1 MAKAKF
7 QTAQTVNYE
16 PASIRDLGYKQAVI
30 GDTTESLAKWAK
42 KTIPTLPESI
52 SDEAKAELYSGYIL
66 RFTENNPDVEY
77 AVIGGNYL
85 PVDSLQDVPEKAERI
100 MVGASFAM
108 SFTQQAFGA
117 LNNDKSASYN
127 PKLHSII
134 KALREQISKYCSNRL
149 GVLKAEIKRLDNKDS
164 GKTRAQALEFAD
176 FINKTFDTM
185 QTRCKTAKTQR
196 GDETANLDLFI
207 AAKAAFF
214 AKWNAAK

>member
-42 KTIPTLPESI
+42 EHIPTLPDSI
-52 SDEAKAELYSGYIL
+52 SDEAKDELYSGYIL
-66 RFTENNPDVEY
+66 RFSENNPDVEY

-85 PVDSLQDVPEKAERI
+85 PMSELQDVPEKAERI
-100 MVGASFAM
+100 HIGASFAM

-127 PKLHSII
+127 PKLHEII
-134 KALREQISKYCSNRL
+134 KKLREKINKYCSNRL
-149 GVLKAEIKRLDNKDS
+149 GALKSEIKKLDNQ
-164 GKTRAQALEFAD
+164 GKERSRAQALEFAD
-176 FINKTFDTM
+176 FLNKTFDTM

-196 GDETANLDLFI
+196 GDETANLELFI

-214 AKWNAAK
+214 AKWNAGK